1 MKWVKLAA
9 YFIPTFLILPSIIL
23 RYADMQKRATHAT
36 QGRGNLS
43 KIAEIILK
51 SLSEVSYFTSKRHFW
66 TQNDEITSLF
76 HGF

>member
-1 MKWVKLAA
+1 MCVSGHPKVFMIKGIQWT
-9 YFIPTFLILPSIIL
+9 P
-23 RYADMQKRATHAT
+23 DMQKRVTHAT